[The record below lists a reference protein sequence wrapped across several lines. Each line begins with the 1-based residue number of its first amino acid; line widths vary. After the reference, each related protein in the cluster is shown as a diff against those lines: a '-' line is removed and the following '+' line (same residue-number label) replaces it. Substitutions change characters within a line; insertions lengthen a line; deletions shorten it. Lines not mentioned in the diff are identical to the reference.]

1 MEAARPRALFEDE
14 HTDARM
20 RRTIPQFAVLG
31 AVAVAATAPFAVPTV
46 AGRVVVLGLATAA
59 ASSAAGLRFRNII
72 GRITRVGLLGLL
84 LGYCVLISVAV
95 AASEDA
101 ATPYRAVYLVPVLF
115 TAVFFTGPV
124 RYLLAL
130 VAPVMGHV
138 IAGPFVSLEI
148 ETTAV
153 MVVMFLFVAHFGAV
167 VSDTLRESLRSTRA
181 LHTVLEAAS
190 GAPLRDDLA
199 AIGLDAALQV
209 VGWSS
214 GAVLL
219 ADGDEL
225 RVAAFRATEARLI
238 AVEPYLASPV
248 RLSDTTSTS
257 VAVFTSRRPSFIA
270 DLSTLRNGDHPLVA
284 VGIRGL
290 VVLPLVHGDR
300 SLGVLLI
307 ADTSPLA
314 LDDMVSSR
322 LDRIASQLALALGSA
337 SAYREETEV
346 SARLRELNRRKDE
359 FLANVSHEL
368 RTPAA
373 AIQLVASTLRA
384 SGERLT
390 DEQLAGMYATL
401 ERRSE
406 HLSEL
411 IENLLEEAAA
421 EAGMMRLSVTSID
434 WRDAVVRWAEIAQL
448 QSGRVISLHVPAGAI
463 LGSGDSVKLER
474 VVANLLSNAAK
485 FSERDT
491 PIDLEL
497 RADGDI
503 VELSVED
510 RGIGIEPADAERIF
524 DRFHQIEGGTTRS
537 AGGFGI
543 GLSLARHFVEAHGGT
558 ITLSSAPGLGS
569 RFTVRVPREQAKH
582 AEASPRTRVADVH
595 GLSG

>member
-1 MEAARPRALFEDE
+1 MEAAARARALFEDE

-31 AVAVAATAPFAVPTV
+31 AVAVAASAPFAVPTV
-46 AGRVVVLGLATAA
+46 SGRLVVLGLAGTAA
-59 ASSAAGLRFRNII
+59 ISAAGLRLRNII
-72 GRITRVGLLGLL
+72 GRITRVGLFALL
-84 LGYCVLISVAV
+84 VGYCVLISIAV
-95 AASEDA
+95 AASDDP
-101 ATPYRAVYLVPVLF
+101 ATPYRVVYLVPVLF
-115 TAVFFTGPV
+115 TAVFFTGVV
-124 RYLLAL
+124 RYALAVL
-130 VAPVMGHV
+130 APVIGHV
-138 IAGPFVSLEI
+138 IAGSFVPFEVES
-148 ETTAV
+148 TAV
-153 MVVMFLFVAHFGAV
+153 VVVMFVFVAHFGAV
-167 VSDTLRESLRSTRA
+167 VSDTMRETLRSTRA

-225 RVAAFRATEARLI
+225 RVAAFRANEARLA
-238 AVEPYLASPV
+238 AVEPYIASPV

-257 VAVFTSRRPSFIA
+257 VKVFTSRRPSFIA
-270 DLSTLRNGDHPLVA
+270 DLAEVRDGEHPLVA
-284 VGIRGL
+284 VGIRAL

-314 LDDMVSSR
+314 FDDMVSSR

-373 AIQLVASTLRA
+373 AIKLVASTLRA
-384 SGERLT
+384 SGDRLSA
-390 DEQLAGMYATL
+390 EQITGMYATL

-411 IENLLEEAAA
+411 IENLLEEAVA
-421 EAGMMRLSVTSID
+421 EAGMMRLSVTNLD

-448 QSGRVISLHVPAGAI
+448 QSGRVINLHVPAGAV

-485 FSERDT
+485 FSEPDT

-497 RADGDI
+497 RAEGDI
-503 VELSVED
+503 VELAVED
-510 RGIGIEPADAERIF
+510 RGIGIEADDAEHIF
-524 DRFHQIEGGTTRS
+524 DRFHQLEAGSTRS

-558 ITLSSAPGLGS
+558 ISLSSIPGEGS
-569 RFTVRVPREQAKH
+569 RFTVRVPRQQA
-582 AEASPRTRVADVH
+582 ADRVLVADVR
-595 GLSG
+595 GSWG